1 MITLCYVK
9 GINEVDTP
17 YFRDKNEQA
26 AFFDKTIVWKDDES
40 YYPPYFMN
48 AIRLSSEDIPFNDSL
63 KKVNYCFL
71 DYEGKRYYYFIDSI
85 DYVTDDLVEI
95 AIEMDTI
102 QTYWYDIL
110 VSKPIVSRMAINRW
124 GDEGKEINRNYI
136 RENLSTGNMIKRLKE
151 EFKGTS
157 DKLKWIV
164 VRVSDNT
171 NASHYDPNYV
181 EPVSTYIRSLSYGHV
196 RFKKDAKHAIDYQM
210 TGGGYLLIPYGDWV
224 AEAGKVWVEFGDTFK
239 LIEDIPTLLS
249 SLASDSR
256 VMSISFIPFNP
267 FADIHYIGLT
277 HTDAGIKAPLIE
289 VLSHGVTINTSDSE
303 GKPITQS
310 LKWYYYELGSTI
322 SSASK
327 YGYFKM
333 VFPTDYN
340 NRTESFT
347 DAPAVELVPNSKSMA
362 LDAYVSEKVTTK
374 RTKWNPANVPAML
387 DENYLQVH
395 LGDNGGTTI
404 APLFYYVIPSLSMD
418 EWATLDGN
426 LAYSI
431 ASPNVLGIS
440 YGGAII
446 DMNNTAMMNENSLT
460 FDLYTDPWKN
470 YQVTHKGSIMMDWI
484 ATGFGAVSKGAGV
497 AGLAQ
502 VSNNIAGAKENKAN
516 NALSYAGFDLT
527 ANGYS
532 TGFAKYRVPRFINV
546 PRRGEKGRWV
556 RNELFPIG
564 GKLT

>member
-17 YFRDKNEQA
+17 YFSDKNEQT
-26 AFFDKTIVWKDDES
+26 AFFDKTIVWRDEES

-48 AIRLSSEDIPFNDSL
+48 TIRLSSEDIPFNNAS

-95 AIEMDTI
+95 TIEMDTI

-110 VSKPIVSRMAINRW
+110 VTKPTISRMAINRW
-124 GDEGKEINRNYI
+124 GDGGNAINRNYI

-164 VRVSDNT
+164 VRISDNP
-171 NASHYDPNYV
+171 NSSHYDPNNV
-181 EPVSTYIRSLSYGHV
+181 NPTLTYLRSSSYGHV
-196 RFKKDAKHAIDYQM
+196 RFKKDAKHFIDYQM

-256 VMSISFIPFNP
+256 VMSMSFIPFNP
-267 FADIHYIGLT
+267 FADIHYIGMT
-277 HTDAGIKAPLIE
+277 HTDSGIKAPLIE
-289 VLSHGVTINTSDSE
+289 VLSHGVTINTTDSE
-303 GKPITQS
+303 GNPITMN
-310 LKWYYYELGSTI
+310 LKWYYYELGSTA
-322 SSASK
+322 SSASR

-333 VFPTDYN
+333 VFPEDYN

-347 DAPAVELVPNSKSMA
+347 EAPAVELIPNSKTMA
-362 LDAYVSEKVTTK
+362 LDDYVGWKVTTK
-374 RTKWNPANVPAML
+374 TTTWNSANVPAML

-426 LAYSI
+426 MAYSI
-431 ASPNVLGIS
+431 ASTNVLGIG

-446 DMNNTAMMNENSLT
+446 DMNNTALMNENSLT

-470 YQVTHKGSIMMDWI
+470 YQVTHKGSLVTDWI
-484 ATGFGAVSKGAGV
+484 STGANSVAKIAGVTSLAEATMGRSKGTAPMSYSDMNLSVGDYVTGFIPYRKHV
-497 AGLAQ
+497 
-502 VSNNIAGAKENKAN
+502 
-516 NALSYAGFDLT
+516 
-527 ANGYS
+527 YS
-532 TGFAKYRVPRFINV
+532 TRGRDPKTGRFI
-546 PRRGEKGRWV
+546 
-556 RNELFPIG
+556 RNEIFTYTG
-564 GKLT
+564 GL

>member
-1 MITLCYVK
+1 MIRLCYVK

-17 YFRDKNEQA
+17 YFNDKDEQT

-48 AIRLSSEDIPFNDSL
+48 TIRLSSEDIPFSNAS

-95 AIEMDTI
+95 TIEMDTI
-102 QTYWYDIL
+102 QTYWYDVL
-110 VSKPIVSRMAINRW
+110 VSKPTISRMAINRL
-124 GDEGKEINRNYI
+124 GDDGKTINRNYI

-151 EFKGTS
+151 EFKGTR

-164 VRVSDNT
+164 VRISDNP
-171 NASHYDPNYV
+171 NASHYDPNNV
-181 EPVSTYIRSLSYGHV
+181 NPTSTYLRSSSYGHV
-196 RFKKDAKHAIDYQM
+196 RFKKDEKHVIDYQM

-239 LIEDIPTLLS
+239 LIENIPTSLS

-267 FADIHYIGLT
+267 FADIEYIGMT
-277 HTDAGIKAPLIE
+277 HTDSGIKAPLIE
-289 VLSHGVTINTSDSE
+289 VLTHGVTINTTDSK
-303 GKPITQS
+303 GKPITQN
-310 LKWYYYELGSTI
+310 LKWYYYELGSTA
-322 SSASK
+322 SSASR
-327 YGYFKM
+327 YGYFRM
-333 VFPTDYN
+333 VFPEDYN

-347 DAPAVELVPNSKSMA
+347 EAPAVELIPNSKSMA
-362 LDAYVSEKVTTK
+362 LYSYVTGKVTTK
-374 RTKWNPANVPAML
+374 TTIWNPANVPAML

-404 APLFYYVIPSLSMD
+404 APLFYYTIPSLSMD

-431 ASPNVLGIS
+431 ASPNVLGID

-446 DMNNTAMMNENSLT
+446 DMNNTALMNENALT

-470 YQVTHKGSIMMDWI
+470 YQVTHKGSMVTDWI
-484 ATGFGAVSKGAGV
+484 ATGANSVAKIAGVTSLAEATMGRSKGTAPM
-497 AGLAQ
+497 
-502 VSNNIAGAKENKAN
+502 SYNDMN
-516 NALSYAGFDLT
+516 LSVGDYVTGFVPYRKHV
-527 ANGYS
+527 YS
-532 TGFAKYRVPRFINV
+532 TRGRDPKTGRFM
-546 PRRGEKGRWV
+546 
-556 RNELFPIG
+556 RNDIFTYTG
-564 GKLT
+564 GL

>member
-1 MITLCYVK
+1 MIRLCYVK

-17 YFRDKNEQA
+17 YFNDKDEQT

-48 AIRLSSEDIPFNDSL
+48 TIRLSSEDIPFSNAS

-95 AIEMDTI
+95 TIEMDTI
-102 QTYWYDIL
+102 QTYWYDVL
-110 VSKPIVSRMAINRW
+110 VSKPTISRMAINRW
-124 GDEGKEINRNYI
+124 GDDGNAINRNYI

-164 VRVSDNT
+164 VRISDNP
-171 NASHYDPNYV
+171 NASHYDPNNV
-181 EPVSTYIRSLSYGHV
+181 GSTSTYLRSSSYGHV
-196 RFKKDAKHAIDYQM
+196 RFKKDAKHVIDYQM

-239 LIEDIPTLLS
+239 LIENIPTSLS

-277 HTDAGIKAPLIE
+277 HTDSGIKAPLIE
-289 VLSHGVTINTSDSE
+289 VLAHGVTINTTDSE
-303 GKPITQS
+303 GKPITQN
-310 LKWYYYELGSTI
+310 LKWYYYELGSTA
-322 SSASK
+322 SSASR

-333 VFPTDYN
+333 VFPEDYN

-347 DAPAVELVPNSKSMA
+347 EAPAVELIPNSKSMA
-362 LDAYVSEKVTTK
+362 LDSYVTGKVTTK
-374 RTKWNPANVPAML
+374 TTIWNPANVPAML

-404 APLFYYVIPSLSMD
+404 APLFYYTIPSLSMD

-431 ASPNVLGIS
+431 ASPNVLGID

-446 DMNNTAMMNENSLT
+446 DMNNTALMNENALT

-470 YQVTHKGSIMMDWI
+470 YQVTHKGSMVTDWI
-484 ATGFGAVSKGAGV
+484 ATGANSVAKIAGITSLAEATMGRSKGTAPM
-497 AGLAQ
+497 
-502 VSNNIAGAKENKAN
+502 SYSDMN
-516 NALSYAGFDLT
+516 LSVGDYVTGFVPYRKHV
-527 ANGYS
+527 YS
-532 TGFAKYRVPRFINV
+532 TRGRDPKTGRFM
-546 PRRGEKGRWV
+546 
-556 RNELFPIG
+556 RNDIFTYTG
-564 GKLT
+564 GL

>member
-1 MITLCYVK
+1 MIRLCYVK

-17 YFRDKNEQA
+17 YFNDKDEQT

-48 AIRLSSEDIPFNDSL
+48 TIRLSSEDIPFNST
-63 KKVNYCFL
+63 KGKVNYCFL
-71 DYEGKRYYYFIDSI
+71 DYEDKRYYYFIDSI

-95 AIEMDTI
+95 TIEMDTI
-102 QTYWYDIL
+102 QTYWYDML
-110 VSKPIVSRMAINRW
+110 VSKPTISRMAINRW
-124 GDEGKEINRNYI
+124 GDDGKAINRNYI

-164 VRVSDNT
+164 VRISDNPS
-171 NASHYDPNYV
+171 ASHYDPNYV
-181 EPVSTYIRSLSYGHV
+181 NPTSTYLRSSLYGHV
-196 RFKKDAKHAIDYQM
+196 RFKKDAKHVIDYQM

-224 AEAGKVWVEFGDTFK
+224 GKAGKVWVEFGDTFK
-239 LIEDIPTLLS
+239 LIENIPTSLS

-267 FADIHYIGLT
+267 FADIHYVGLT
-277 HTDAGIKAPLIE
+277 HTDSGIKAPLIE
-289 VLSHGVTINTSDSE
+289 VLTHGVTINTTDSE
-303 GKPITQS
+303 GKPITQN
-310 LKWYYYELGSTI
+310 LKWYYYELGSTA
-322 SSASK
+322 SSASR
-327 YGYFKM
+327 YDYFRM
-333 VFPTDYN
+333 VFPEGII

-347 DAPAVELVPNSKSMA
+347 EVPAVELIPNSKSMA
-362 LDAYVSEKVTTK
+362 LDSYVTGKVTTK
-374 RTKWNPANVPAML
+374 TTIWNPANVPAML

-404 APLFYYVIPSLSMD
+404 APLFYYTIPSLSMD

-431 ASPNVLGIS
+431 ASPNVLGID

-446 DMNNTAMMNENSLT
+446 DMNNTALMNENALT

-470 YQVTHKGSIMMDWI
+470 YQVTHKGSMVTDWI
-484 ATGFGAVSKGAGV
+484 ATGANSVAKIAGVTSLAEATMGRSKGTAPM
-497 AGLAQ
+497 
-502 VSNNIAGAKENKAN
+502 SYNDMN
-516 NALSYAGFDLT
+516 LSVGDYV
-527 ANGYS
+527 
-532 TGFAKYRVPRFINV
+532 TGFVPYRKHVYSSRGRDPKTGRFM
-546 PRRGEKGRWV
+546 
-556 RNELFPIG
+556 RNDIFTYTG
-564 GKLT
+564 GL